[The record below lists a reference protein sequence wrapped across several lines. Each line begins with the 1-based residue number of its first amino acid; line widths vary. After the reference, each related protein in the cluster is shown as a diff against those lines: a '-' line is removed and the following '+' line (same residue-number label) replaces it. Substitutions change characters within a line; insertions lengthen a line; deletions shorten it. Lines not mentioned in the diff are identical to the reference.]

1 VLLAPASIPDHV
13 RPIKADENEEKTM
26 TPIDFALLINA
37 SARLIAA
44 IGKFVSAFRRRR

>member
-1 VLLAPASIPDHV
+1 MPVHV